1 MQGDRASPIFMFLG
15 EVLISEC
22 HFKLWIKTELVGKI
36 GVVFSEGRALLA
48 SFECFLVEEGNLG
61 ADAGKERS
69 IFLLLQISEEVDKL
83 LGLSQT
89 ELATHDECL
98 AGHIRGLVLRRQLSG
113 ERDEVGEEPSG
124 LLEPVARI
132 FDALVVG
139 LVDLLCLL
147 HAADSQVVE
156 IGDELVK
163 GSLRHLTLFGE
174 SAKLHK
180 RYIDVFLP
188 KS

>member
-1 MQGDRASPIFMFLG
+1 M
-15 EVLISEC
+15 
-22 HFKLWIKTELVGKI
+22 
-36 GVVFSEGRALLA
+36 LA

-61 ADAGKERS
+61 ADAGKERP

-132 FDALVVG
+132 SATRARSASSAG
-139 LVDLLCLL
+139 PCC
-147 HAADSQVVE
+147 
-156 IGDELVK
+156 
-163 GSLRHLTLFGE
+163 GE
-174 SAKLHK
+174 HRS
-180 RYIDVFLP
+180 RC
-188 KS
+188 

>member
-1 MQGDRASPIFMFLG
+1 MFLG
-15 EVLISEC
+15 KVLISER
-22 HFKLWIKTELVGKI
+22 HFKLGIKTELVGKI
-36 GVVFSEGRALLA
+36 GVFSEGRALLA

-61 ADAGKERS
+61 ADAGKERP
-69 IFLLLQISEEVDKL
+69 IFLLLQISEEVDKF
-83 LGLSQT
+83 LGLSQA

-113 ERDEVGEEPSG
+113 ERDEVREEPSG

-163 GSLRHLTLFGE
+163 GSLRHLSLFGE

-188 KS
+188 KN

>member
-1 MQGDRASPIFMFLG
+1 MFLG

-22 HFKLWIKTELVGKI
+22 HFKLRIKTELISKI
-36 GVVFSEGRALLA
+36 GVFSEDCALLA
-48 SFECFLVEEGNLG
+48 SFECFLVVEGDLG
-61 ADAGKERS
+61 ADAGKERF
-69 IFLLLQISEEVDKL
+69 IFLLLQISEGVDKL

-98 AGHIRGLVLRRQLSG
+98 ASHIRGLVLRGQLSG
-113 ERDEVGEEPSG
+113 ERDQVREEPSR

-132 FDALVVG
+132 SDALVVG
-139 LVDLLCLL
+139 VADLLCLL
-147 HAADSQVVE
+147 QATDSQVVE

-163 GSLRHLTLFGE
+163 GSLRHVSLMGE

-180 RYIDVFLP
+180 RYIDVFLS
-188 KS
+188 KN